1 MIRKVEYFETKG
13 QDNTNRCVDIA
24 HELSVEGHSYFVV
37 ATTRGRTAI
46 KLAERLQGTR
56 AIIVAVTHNVGF
68 SQPNEDQ
75 CPQEARQRM
84 EQLGV
89 KVYTGS
95 ILTRGIESALMK
107 KHQGVYP
114 AYIVAETLRLF
125 GQGMKVAVEITMEA
139 CDSGLIPEDQD
150 VVAIAG
156 TGYGADTV
164 VIIHAKPSNRFLDLK
179 VRQVIA
185 KPL

>member
-1 MIRKVEYFETKG
+1 MIREVEYFETKG
-13 QDNTNRCVDIA
+13 RDNTDRCVDIA
-24 HELSVEGHSYFVV
+24 HDLRLEGYDHFVV
-37 ATTRGRTAI
+37 ATTRGHTAI
-46 KLAERLQGTR
+46 KLGERLQDTG
-56 AIIVAVTHNVGF
+56 AVIVAVTHNVGF
-68 SQPNEDQ
+68 SEPNEDQ
-75 CPQEARQRM
+75 CPSEARDRL

-95 ILTRGIESALMK
+95 ILTRGIESSLMK

-125 GQGMKVAVEITMEA
+125 GQGMKVAVEIVMEA
-139 CDSGLIPEDQD
+139 CDSGLIPEGKD

-164 VIIHAKPSNRFLDLK
+164 VVIQARPSNRFLDLK
-179 VRQVIA
+179 VRQIIA